1 MYEYQIRK
9 ITDEAYFGAG
19 DIFAGMDSPLN
30 RNNELIVSASYLKN
44 VFRTNQYHH
53 IITGGYNV
61 DEDKQVFFTVGSG
74 FHCYVLERDEFL
86 NRYHVSDIADPT
98 KETKRIGTNYF
109 VFIEEAGKNIMI
121 KYPDVC
127 DGQNVEYALFGVLD
141 DVPVKCK
148 IDKISIKKIGK
159 VYQHVEILDLKG
171 VYFDPFKLAKTPTGD
186 RWKLRRMLS
195 DNHYDLQAYFYTRLV
210 EEWLLSIGQHCEVSF
225 SLLVAS
231 KETYQCQKFRVGPE
245 MMETGKQKF
254 DSVWKDV
261 RDFVLYGKT
270 ALNDEE
276 IL

>member
-1 MYEYQIRK
+1 MWK
-9 ITDEAYFGAG
+9 IGKIIDEVYFAVG
-19 DIFAGMDSPLN
+19 DIFKGMESPLD
-30 RNNELIVSASYLKN
+30 RNNDLVISASFLKN
-44 VFRTNQYHH
+44 NFDTNPYHH
-53 IITGGYNV
+53 IITGGYKI
-61 DEDKQVFFTVGSG
+61 DEDKQVFFTVGSA
-74 FHCYVLERDEFL
+74 FHCYVLEHYEFYD
-86 NRYHVSDIADPT
+86 RYHVSDFPDPT
-98 KETKRIGTNYF
+98 METIRIGTNDFY
-109 VFIEEAGKNIMI
+109 FIEEAAKNIQI

-127 DGQNVEYALFGVLD
+127 DGQNIEYALFGVLD

-148 IDKISIKKIGK
+148 IDKLNIKKSGK

-171 VYFDPFKLAKTPTGD
+171 VYFDPFNLAKTPTGD